1 MNTEI
6 TFALQKEYFD
16 DAYSA
21 LEFIFGRDLSEN
33 YLVLPNVN
41 EVNQILIKHKTKII
55 CCGDKWLVAMMDD
68 KYDSNSKLKLIN
80 LLLRKN
86 LYPIPDHNIKYSD
99 YWC

>member
-6 TFALQKEYFD
+6 MIALQKEDFD

-41 EVNQILIKHKTKII
+41 EVNQILIKHKARII
-55 CCGDKWLVAMMDD
+55 CCGDKWLVAMMAD

-86 LYPIPDHNIKYSD
+86 LYPIP
-99 YWC
+99 